1 MVTISPRGKRGG
13 SPVISGTITLPRVGA
28 WTATLIVDAAAPPAG
43 PVDVTI
49 DDRMLIGTVTDRS
62 GVVEGVVEARIV
74 GGADGL
80 MTAVKAKHF
89 TTPTVRNVLA
99 HIAGDAGEALSAA
112 GDSATLDLLL
122 EHWTVLSMPAALA
135 IRALLRVLPA
145 GTVWR
150 ILADGGLWVGLD
162 TFPDSGLRDVAI
174 VGERAEDA
182 MIELALEVPFLL
194 PGTTVAGRKADT
206 VELSFG
212 AGGASARV
220 WTVP

>member
-1 MVTISPRGKRGG
+1 MATVTIAVHGARTG
-13 SPVISGTITLPRVGA
+13 SQVISGTILLPRVGA
-28 WTATLIVDAAAPPAG
+28 WTAVLRIDAAAPPAG
-43 PVDVTI
+43 PVDIT
-49 DDRMLIGTVTDRS
+49 IGTQTLVGTAVAARA
-62 GVVEGVVEARIV
+62 GIIEGVVEARIV

-80 MTAVKAKHF
+80 MKTVQPKHF

-182 MIELALEVPFLL
+182 MIELATRGAVP
-194 PGTTVAGRKADT
+194 PARHDGRGPEGRHGRA
-206 VELSFG
+206 VV
-212 AGGASARV
+212 RRRRR
-220 WTVP
+220 